1 MKPLAAAILVVVCAL
16 VAFLWCG
23 VLGYHFALVKIHYT
37 ASLGNSQ
44 TLFTGAEIQCRILEK
59 GQQPTKEFP

>member
-1 MKPLAAAILVVVCAL
+1 MKLLAAVTLAGVML

-37 ASLGNSQ
+37 ASLGSSQ
-44 TLFTGAEIQCRILEK
+44 TLFPGAEIQCRVLEK
-59 GQQPTKEFP
+59 GQQSTKESP